1 MRLGVPFRVAHEV
14 AGACVQTCEARGIA
28 LDELSDGDLAAISPH
43 LTPEVRTVLSVTG
56 SIASR
61 DAVGGTAPVRVVEQ
75 LAAARALADEHR
87 AWAR

>member
-1 MRLGVPFRVAHEV
+1 
-14 AGACVQTCEARGIA
+14 
-28 LDELSDGDLAAISPH
+28 
-43 LTPEVRTVLSVTG
+43 VRTVLSVTG